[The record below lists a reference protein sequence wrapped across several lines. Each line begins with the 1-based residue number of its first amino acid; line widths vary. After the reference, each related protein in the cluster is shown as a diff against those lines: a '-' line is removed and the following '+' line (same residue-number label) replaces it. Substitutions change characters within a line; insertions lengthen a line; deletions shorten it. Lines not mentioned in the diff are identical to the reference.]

1 MGAGPRKDKE
11 STLGP
16 LGQVGTRMTTGFA
29 TVANPM
35 MSVSSSTV
43 DLVPGMSTAMGAT
56 NQFFAPL
63 TGPLD
68 KTFATMGVEVG
79 FQSVCAGMGGP
90 NVDKSDASLEKL
102 FKELDGDASGHV
114 SRAEMEAAI
123 TKMYGKPLEPH
134 LVDQMMK
141 AADTDGD
148 GEISLSEFKTIMRAA
163 PDKAPAEK
171 PNIPFV
177 GDLSGQMTSAAGKLT
192 APAMGPV
199 NSTIKSVPGM
209 TSGFGAMN
217 KMMGP
222 ITGPLDKTFATFGVT
237 IGFQKVVGGIGL
249 AADTSDAALE
259 KLFGEID
266 GDKSGNISRI
276 EMCSAITKA
285 YGKPL
290 DASIIDEMMKAADKD
305 GDGEISYDEFK
316 NIMRAGP

>member
-1 MGAGPRKDKE
+1 MSTAMGATNQFLAPLTGPLDKTFATMGVEVGFQNVMGAMGGAEMDRSDAGLDKFFKELDVDGSGNISRTEMETAITKLYGKPVKPELVDKMMKAADTDGDGEISLSEFKVIMKAGPRKDKE

-56 NQFFAPL
+56 NQFLAPL

-148 GEISLSEFKTIMRAA
+148 GEIS
-163 PDKAPAEK
+163 
-171 PNIPFV
+171 
-177 GDLSGQMTSAAGKLT
+177 
-192 APAMGPV
+192 
-199 NSTIKSVPGM
+199 
-209 TSGFGAMN
+209 
-217 KMMGP
+217 
-222 ITGPLDKTFATFGVT
+222 
-237 IGFQKVVGGIGL
+237 
-249 AADTSDAALE
+249 
-259 KLFGEID
+259 
-266 GDKSGNISRI
+266 
-276 EMCSAITKA
+276 
-285 YGKPL
+285 
-290 DASIIDEMMKAADKD
+290 
-305 GDGEISYDEFK
+305 YDEFK